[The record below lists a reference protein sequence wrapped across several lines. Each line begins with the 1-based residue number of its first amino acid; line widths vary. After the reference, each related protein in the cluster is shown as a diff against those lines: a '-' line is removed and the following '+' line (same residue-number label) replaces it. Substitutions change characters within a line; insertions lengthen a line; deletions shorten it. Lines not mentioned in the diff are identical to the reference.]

1 MSAHQ
6 KGRVLRDWRLF
17 LESGLKWERFTKGLY
32 EHLIQHCSFIAHYD
46 RSGFYS
52 TYFQRGDDVVRFL
65 SQFDQ
70 RQAKDD
76 GIPASVEYGWTYWVS
91 GEYEDI
97 NRAMIQ
103 LAGHYIPSLVEQ
115 ATKVQMLS
123 DLARASQ
130 LAKRWGWKLTD
141 R

>member
-1 MSAHQ
+1 MSARQ

-17 LESGLKWERFTKGLY
+17 LEKGLKWEWFTKGLY
-32 EHLIQHCSFIAHYD
+32 EHLMQHCSFIAHYD

-52 TYFQRGDDVVRFL
+52 TYFHRGDDAVHFL

-103 LAGHYIPSLVEQ
+103 IAGRYIPSLVEQ
-115 ATKVQMLS
+115 ATKAQRLS

-130 LAKRWGWKLTD
+130 LAERWGWKVTD